1 MKKGGLMYSNQAVKI
16 LMAGHLELREPGPD
30 SSEGLVDQVYSILK
44 GINRDETYAEDEGWW
59 ETSEGAEFGA
69 RKLSEIVDLV
79 SEAERQLAEKDE
91 YHEAYKE
98 EYLDT
103 LKELCELCTEKDA
116 EIRMWKERVIEWQDV
131 DSSNQDEIERLRD
144 IAYPPGY

>member
-1 MKKGGLMYSNQAVKI
+1 MLCRHDWTGDDECAYCRNEE
-16 LMAGHLELREPGPD
+16 LE
-30 SSEGLVDQVYSILK
+30 K
-44 GINRDETYAEDEGWW
+44 
-59 ETSEGAEFGA
+59 
-69 RKLSEIVDLV
+69 
-79 SEAERQLAEKDE
+79 QLAEKDE